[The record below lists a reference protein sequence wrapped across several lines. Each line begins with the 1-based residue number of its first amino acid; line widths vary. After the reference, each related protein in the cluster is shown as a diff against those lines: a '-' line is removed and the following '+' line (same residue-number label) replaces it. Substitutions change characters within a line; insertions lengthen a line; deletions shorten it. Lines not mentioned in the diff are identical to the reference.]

1 MAEEEV
7 KTNENETPA
16 EEQDKPKKNW
26 FGWIKNLVSAV
37 VGAIIAILATLGLVD
52 RSAADK
58 YNDKI
63 NELFTKVEQV
73 YVESQDVVEKVN
85 VVKQLFEEKKYLEAL
100 SALKDIPDTAKGIV
114 DDVNQLR
121 EYLRV
126 LATEAGASGKEI
138 EDAVKGK
145 IDDIKDAVQDVTDAV
160 KGDGN

>member
-37 VGAIIAILATLGLVD
+37 VGAIIAILATFGLVD

-63 NELFTKVEQV
+63 NELFAKVEQV
-73 YVESQDVVEKVN
+73 YVESQDVIEKVN
-85 VVKQLFEEKKYLEAL
+85 VVKQLFEEKKYLDAL
-100 SALKDIPDTAKGIV
+100 AALKDIPDSAKGIV

-121 EYLRV
+121 E
-126 LATEAGASGKEI
+126 
-138 EDAVKGK
+138 
-145 IDDIKDAVQDVTDAV
+145 
-160 KGDGN
+160 